1 MRDMRRLGAHLSS
14 STHPD
19 MVQCYSWH
27 TPGMSA
33 QPGAARSLLATVVG
47 YAIVAI
53 IVLVLFH
60 FIIGTILWLFRT
72 LVIVVVIV
80 GLITIYLKLKAPP
93 DDD

>member
-1 MRDMRRLGAHLSS
+1 M
-14 STHPD
+14 
-19 MVQCYSWH
+19 
-27 TPGMSA
+27 
-33 QPGAARSLLATVVG
+33 LATVVG

-80 GLITIYLKLKAPP
+80 GLITIYLRLKSPP